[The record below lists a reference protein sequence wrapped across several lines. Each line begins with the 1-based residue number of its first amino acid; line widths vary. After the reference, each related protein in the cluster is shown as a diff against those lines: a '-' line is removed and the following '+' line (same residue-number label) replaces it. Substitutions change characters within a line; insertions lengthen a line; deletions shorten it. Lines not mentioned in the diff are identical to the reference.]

1 VSCRQIIIDK
11 QIGLIFVPCLM
22 TDHTVNRL
30 CRASEPAAMA
40 DNHEVGCEARYAVR
54 EAWEEWSRGSQ
65 LGFQSSQGVC
75 QGAAGS

>member
-1 VSCRQIIIDK
+1 
-11 QIGLIFVPCLM
+11 M

-40 DNHEVGCEARYAVR
+40 VNHEASGEARHAVW
-54 EAWEEWSRGSQ
+54 EAWEERPCGSQ